1 VSVEAWAQDEHRVGL
16 KSIVR
21 RVWAP
26 KGTRPMAAVKE
37 KDEWLYVYA
46 FVHPTSG
53 RTHWL
58 LLPTVN
64 SQVMSLALAD
74 FATAVGAGPTKHIL
88 LVLDQAGWHMSQE
101 VVIPEGIELLPLPS
115 HSPELQPAERLWP
128 LTNEAVANRSFASLD
143 ELDQV
148 LGERCVTLAE
158 MPDLVR
164 AYTHYRWWPTD
175 A

>member
-1 VSVEAWAQDEHRVGL
+1 MVVEAWAQGEHRIGL

-26 KGTRPMAAVKE
+26 KGTRPMAPVKE
-37 KDEWLYVYA
+37 KYEWLYVYA
-46 FVHPTSG
+46 FVHPPSG
-53 RTHWL
+53 ATHWL

-74 FATAVGAGPTKHIL
+74 FAKAVGAGPTKHIL
-88 LVLDQAGWHMSQE
+88 LVLDQAGWHLSKE
-101 VVIPEGIELLPLPS
+101 VIIPEGIEVVPLPS

-128 LTNEAVANRSFASLD
+128 LTNEAVANRSFASL
-143 ELDQV
+143 EHLDQV
-148 LGERCVTLAE
+148 LGERCVALAG

-164 AYTHYRWWPTD
+164 SYTRYRWWPDD